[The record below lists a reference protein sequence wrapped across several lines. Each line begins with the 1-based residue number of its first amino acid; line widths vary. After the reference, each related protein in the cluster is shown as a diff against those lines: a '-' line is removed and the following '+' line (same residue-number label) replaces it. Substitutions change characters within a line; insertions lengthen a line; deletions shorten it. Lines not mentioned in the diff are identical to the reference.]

1 MYTNQII
8 IESPL
13 DAKNFVNVMGKYN
26 DLKIFLYSNHYKIDA
41 HSIMGIISLDM
52 SKPILLEV
60 EDDNIPNN
68 FLQEIKAFLLN
79 K

>member
-8 IESPL
+8 IESL
-13 DAKNFVNVMGKYN
+13 SDAKNFVNVMGKYN

-41 HSIMGIISLDM
+41 HSIMGVISVDM
-52 SKPILLEV
+52 SEPILLEV
-60 EDDNIPNN
+60 EDDNISDD
-68 FLQEIKAFLLN
+68 FLQDIKTFLV

>member
-8 IESPL
+8 IESL
-13 DAKNFVNVMGKYN
+13 SDAKNFVNVMGKYN

-41 HSIMGIISLDM
+41 HSIMGVISVDM
-52 SKPILLEV
+52 SEPILLEV
-60 EDDNIPNN
+60 EEDNIPDD
-68 FLQEIKAFLLN
+68 FLQDIKTFLI